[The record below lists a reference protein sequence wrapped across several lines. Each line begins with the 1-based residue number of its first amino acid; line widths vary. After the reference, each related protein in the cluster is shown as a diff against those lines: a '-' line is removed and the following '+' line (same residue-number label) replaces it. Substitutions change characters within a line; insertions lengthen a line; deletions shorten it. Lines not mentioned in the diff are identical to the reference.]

1 MSSDRIK
8 KSALLPFPKQQ
19 VWRAVSQAQAFGTW
33 FGMAFDQPEFA
44 AGAQMRGR
52 IVPTAVDEE
61 VARLQQPHAG
71 KEFQF
76 DVERIEPERLISF
89 RWHPFAVDPKLDYSQ
104 EPMTLIEFEL
114 KDASAGTLLTI
125 TESGFDRLPEARRA
139 EAYAANE
146 GGWTKQL
153 ELVEKYLK
161 REKAA
166 AG

>member
-1 MSSDRIK
+1 MSSDRIE
-8 KSALLPFPKQQ
+8 KSALLPYPRQQ
-19 VWRAVSQAQAFGTW
+19 VWRAISQAQAFGTW
-33 FGMAFDQPEFA
+33 FGMAFDKPEFA
-44 AGAQMRGR
+44 AGAQMMGR

-61 VARLQQPHAG
+61 VARMQQPYAG

-76 DVERIEPERLISF
+76 DVDRIEPERLISF
-89 RWHPFAVDPKLDYSQ
+89 RWHPFAVNEKLDYSQ

-114 KDASAGTLLTI
+114 MDAAAGTQLTI
-125 TESGFDRLPEARRA
+125 TESGFDSLPESRRA

-153 ELVEKYLK
+153 ELVEKYLR